1 MFTKK
6 AVVILVV
13 IAIVLAG
20 FSIVF
25 NVTNQGQNIST
36 INTGESVDSGSGNLG
51 ITVGSQP
58 IEDKGAQG

>member
-6 AVVILVV
+6 AVVVLVI

-25 NVTNQGQNIST
+25 NITNQGQNIST
-36 INTGESVDSGSGNLG
+36 INTGETIDSGSGNLG
-51 ITVGSQP
+51 IKISSQP
-58 IEDKGAQG
+58 IEDKGAQT